1 MSEFF
6 SCHYNFCLCHLITC
20 LFKWPPYL
28 FLVKLLFLLRGNI
41 LLYPLLQRTFL
52 SLVDVSA
59 QQKRNLMLNWVFA
72 ELCMWQVRLDTV
84 LIEKTGTR
92 AQQQCV
98 MVFLLANAN
107 SSFACLWKCTM
118 PCMYWHWFPRCPE
131 ITTERGGGSLST
143 LCYYSI
149 TATMQ
154 YRQESKILQDFTSSM
169 LVLMIQNKGLIP
181 RNNFY

>member
-1 MSEFF
+1 M
-6 SCHYNFCLCHLITC
+6 
-20 LFKWPPYL
+20 
-28 FLVKLLFLLRGNI
+28 LRGSTVMS
-41 LLYPLLQRTFL
+41 LLLQRAFL
-52 SLVDVSA
+52 SLVDVSS
-59 QQKRNLMLNWVFA
+59 QWKWNLMLSWVFA

-107 SSFACLWKCTM
+107 SSFACLWKFAM
-118 PCMYWHWFPRCPE
+118 PCMYWHWFLGCPE

-143 LCYYSI
+143 LCYYSV

-154 YRQESKILQDFTSSM
+154 YRQQSKILQDFTCSM